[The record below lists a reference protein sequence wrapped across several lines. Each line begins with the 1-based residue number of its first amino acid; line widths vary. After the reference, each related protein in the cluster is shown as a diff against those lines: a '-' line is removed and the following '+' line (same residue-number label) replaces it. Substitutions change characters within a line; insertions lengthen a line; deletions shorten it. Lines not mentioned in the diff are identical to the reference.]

1 MVPEET
7 LAATAGLI
15 YKNAQIDSLKYFFQ
29 QQSLQGSPTQ
39 ELDTK
44 KLTDM
49 AVFGYA
55 IAPKCEPCNVPC
67 LGRLTVSNEAQ
78 FEANLS
84 KYHFHLSD

>member
-15 YKNAQIDSLKYFFQ
+15 YHNVQINSLKYNFQ

-78 FEANLS
+78 FEANFS
-84 KYHFHLSD
+84 K

>member
-15 YKNAQIDSLKYFFQ
+15 YLNAQMNSLKYYFQ

-67 LGRLTVSNEAQ
+67 LGRLTVSHESQ
-78 FEANLS
+78 FEANSS
-84 KYHFHLSD
+84 K

>member
-15 YKNAQIDSLKYFFQ
+15 YHNAQIDSLKYYFQ
-29 QQSLQGSPTQ
+29 EQSFQGSPTQ

-55 IAPKCEPCNVPC
+55 IAPKCEPCNVLC
-67 LGRLTVSNEAQ
+67 LGRLTVSHEAQ
-78 FEANLS
+78 FAASLS
-84 KYHFHLSD
+84 K

>member
-15 YKNAQIDSLKYFFQ
+15 YHSAQINSLRYYLK

-67 LGRLTVSNEAQ
+67 LGRPTVSNEAQ
-78 FEANLS
+78 FEANFS
-84 KYHFHLSD
+84 K

>member
-15 YKNAQIDSLKYFFQ
+15 YHNVEMNSLKYYFQ
-29 QQSLQGSPTQ
+29 QQCLQGSPTQ

-55 IAPKCEPCNVPC
+55 IAPKCEPCNVLC
-67 LGRLTVSNEAQ
+67 LGRLTISHESQ
-78 FEANLS
+78 FEASLS
-84 KYHFHLSD
+84 K

>member
-15 YKNAQIDSLKYFFQ
+15 YHNVQMNSLRYYFRQ
-29 QQSLQGSPTQ
+29 QCLQGSPTQ

-55 IAPKCEPCNVPC
+55 IAPKCEPCNVLC
-67 LGRLTVSNEAQ
+67 LGRLTVSHEAQ
-78 FEANLS
+78 FAASLS
-84 KYHFHLSD
+84 K

>member
-15 YKNAQIDSLKYFFQ
+15 YKNAQMNSLKYYFQ

-67 LGRLTVSNEAQ
+67 LGRPTVSMR
-78 FEANLS
+78 LS
-84 KYHFHLSD
+84 LKLICQNSISIND